1 MDYCGGPGSY
11 GSGLFVAFIGF
22 AAVVFV
28 SAWIGSRANTLRDDV
43 ASLGKRGP
51 SWLIIA
57 IVLAVCLIVVNV
69 SPSGVD
75 YALTVLF
82 APYWYGTWCYE
93 SWGGYAGFT
102 LGIPALVAFLFF
114 MGYIRN
120 ALRLGE
126 SFDGTVIRLEFYAF
140 QLEGSREIGLASAS
154 FVVLFAALW
163 VAANLLGL

>member
-1 MDYCGGPGSY
+1 MDYCGGQGSY
-11 GSGLFVAFIGF
+11 GPLLVWALSGAAAF
-22 AAVVFV
+22 VFV
-28 SAWIGSRANTLRDDV
+28 SAWIGSRANTLRDDLARLV
-43 ASLGKRGP
+43 KSGP

-69 SPSGVD
+69 FPEAVD

-93 SWGGYAGFT
+93 EWGGYAGFT
-102 LGIPALVAFLFF
+102 LSILALVAFLFF
-114 MGYIRN
+114 MGFIRN

-126 SFDGTVIRLEFYAF
+126 SFDATVIRLEFYAF

-163 VAANLLGL
+163 MVANLLGL

>member
-1 MDYCGGPGSY
+1 METCGREHQIY
-11 GSGLFVAFIGF
+11 TFVSAAAF
-22 AAVVFV
+22 VFV

-82 APYWYGTWCYE
+82 APYFYGTWCYE
-93 SWGGYAGFT
+93 EWGGYAGFT
-102 LGIPALVAFLFF
+102 LSILALVAFLFF

-163 VAANLLGL
+163 VAANQLGL

>member
-1 MDYCGGPGSY
+1 M
-11 GSGLFVAFIGF
+11 F
-22 AAVVFV
+22 VFV
-28 SAWIGSRANTLRDDV
+28 SAWIGSRANTLRDDLARLV
-43 ASLGKRGP
+43 KSGP

-69 SPSGVD
+69 FPESVD

-93 SWGGYAGFT
+93 EWGYAGFT
-102 LGIPALVAFLFF
+102 LSVLACVASLFLI
-114 MGYIRN
+114 GYVRN

-126 SFDGTVIRLEFYAF
+126 SFDATVIRLEFYAF

-163 VAANLLGL
+163 MVANLLGL